1 MKTIKKWFNELP
13 EDVREKAL
21 RNADAGNVD
30 LEVENLKVALA
41 TAFQWYT
48 PPEGF
53 VYWEQIY
60 LSS

>member
-41 TAFQWYT
+41 TAFQWYKS
-48 PPEGF
+48 PEGF